1 VNSAMNTTTDP
12 SSPTIQLLYF
22 ARVAELTGCR
32 AETYALPQGA
42 SVTGSDLLAQLGRRH
57 PDLAGAS
64 RLRLAVNQTHAKP
77 SVVIHAG
84 DEVAVFEPVTGG

>member
-1 VNSAMNTTTDP
+1 VNGAMNTATD
-12 SSPTIQLLYF
+12 SGSPTIQLLYF

-32 AETYALPQGA
+32 AETYALPQGIP
-42 SVTGSDLLAQLGRRH
+42 VTGSDLLAQLARRH

-77 SVVIHAG
+77 SVVIQAG

>member
-1 VNSAMNTTTDP
+1 MNGTTTPNTDAKA
-12 SSPTIQLLYF
+12 SIQLLYF

-32 AETYALPQGA
+32 AETYALPAGT
-42 SVTGSDLLAQLGRRH
+42 SISGSDLLASLGQRY
-57 PDLAGAS
+57 PVLAGAS

-77 SVVIHAG
+77 TVVIHPG